1 MCKMDG
7 CRGVPVG
14 GRYSGRGLSPT
25 NVLHTATHSSIET
38 TFEIRLMRLHDQ
50 VIVAAADES
59 LSIRK
64 RGKTKYYY
72 ALLKIPALDYAAQ
85 FDLILSVDI

>member
-1 MCKMDG
+1 
-7 CRGVPVG
+7 
-14 GRYSGRGLSPT
+14 
-25 NVLHTATHSSIET
+25 
-38 TFEIRLMRLHDQ
+38 MRLHDK